1 MKMISKKKQTK
12 IQLWS
17 IIIGFSMALI
27 LAFCFRSERDK
38 LLKTGVETVGIVTHT
53 YVTGTKTPSFVVIFS
68 FIKDDSII
76 DVSNT
81 IDIRNTIPDGNAGDN
96 LFQYAIV
103 GNTYKV
109 RYFHDKPLKKARI
122 FMDEPVVVSIEDYS
136 KLLVRVYEKQ
146 ERVEKSKT
154 WWKNW

>member
-1 MKMISKKKQTK
+1 MISEKKQTK

-38 LLKTGVETVGIVTHT
+38 LLKTGVETVGIVTRT
-53 YVTGTKTPSFVVIFS
+53 YVTGTKTPSFVVNFS
-68 FIKDDSII
+68 FIKDDPIV

-81 IDIRNTIPDGNAGDN
+81 IDIRNTVPDGNAGKN
-96 LFQYAIV
+96 MFQYAIV

-122 FMDEPVVVSIEDYS
+122 FIDEPVVVSIEDYS
-136 KLLVRVYEKQ
+136 KLLVSVYEEQ
-146 ERVEKSKT
+146 ERVEKSKI
-154 WWKNW
+154 WWKN